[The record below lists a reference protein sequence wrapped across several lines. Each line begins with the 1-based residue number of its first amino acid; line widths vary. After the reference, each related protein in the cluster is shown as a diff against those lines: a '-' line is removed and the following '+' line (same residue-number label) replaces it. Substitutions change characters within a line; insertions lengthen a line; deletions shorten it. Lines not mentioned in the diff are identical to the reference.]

1 MTRRPMLR
9 LVLGLLFALAALPAR
24 AGTTLDRI
32 HETGT
37 IRIGLTGDYRPFSAY
52 DARSGDF
59 SGLDVDLARSLARR
73 LGAKAVFVKTSWPAL
88 GADLQA
94 NRFDIVMGGVSVTPE
109 RAKLGLFSEPVLS
122 DGKTPIARCEKAKKF
137 RTLYEIDRKGVK
149 VIVNPGGT
157 NEKFVRAHLRNATI
171 ILHKDNTT
179 IFDEIVAGRADL
191 MITDAIET
199 RLQAKLHKEL
209 CAVHPEKPFDR
220 SEKAYLMANDPALK
234 RAVNKWLAGAK
245 RSGELA
251 HEIGKWVE

>member
-1 MTRRPMLR
+1 MRRIALR
-9 LVLGLLFALAALPAR
+9 LALAFLFVCWAMPAG
-24 AGTTLDRI
+24 AGTFGHVRQ
-32 HETGT
+32 TGT
-37 IRIGLTGDYRPFSAY
+37 LRIGLTGDYRPFSVY
-52 DARSGDF
+52 DAKTGDF

-73 LGAKAVFVKTSWPAL
+73 LGAKPVFVKTSWPTL

-94 NRFDIVMGGVSVTPE
+94 GKFDIAMGGVSVTPE
-109 RAKLGLFSEPVLS
+109 RTKLGLFSAPVMS
-122 DGKTPIARCEKAKKF
+122 DGKTPIARCENAKKF

-157 NEKFVRAHLRNATI
+157 NEKFVRAHLTKATI

-209 CAVHPEKPFDR
+209 CAVHPDKPFDR
-220 SEKAYLMANDPALK
+220 SEKAYLMAKDPALK
-234 RAVNKWLAGAK
+234 RAVDKWLAGAK
-245 RSGELA
+245 RSGELTHA
-251 HEIGKWVE
+251 IRKWVE